1 MAHTFLA
8 HGSGDYRMRQVP
20 YVLECR
26 FAVRLEMRCGRGR
39 YGIVVVFLCC
49 AVGNACISTNRG
61 QICGYMEQKRE
72 KEIERPTID
81 ERIDKV
87 VEMYGRKYIAV
98 INRKSLK
105 RRYKKCFN
113 C

>member
-1 MAHTFLA
+1 
-8 HGSGDYRMRQVP
+8 
-20 YVLECR
+20 
-26 FAVRLEMRCGRGR
+26 
-39 YGIVVVFLCC
+39 
-49 AVGNACISTNRG
+49 
-61 QICGYMEQKRE
+61 MEQKRK
-72 KEIERPTID
+72 KEVERSTID

-105 RRYKKCFN
+105 RRYNKCLN

>member
-1 MAHTFLA
+1 
-8 HGSGDYRMRQVP
+8 
-20 YVLECR
+20 
-26 FAVRLEMRCGRGR
+26 
-39 YGIVVVFLCC
+39 
-49 AVGNACISTNRG
+49 
-61 QICGYMEQKRE
+61 MEQKRE